1 MNRTTMMCWILQ
13 VGNGAHGICDQ
24 ARGTDT
30 MKQVLHELI
39 AVVISSV
46 KEMLESGVESCC
58 GTSEKDW
65 KSLLVILH
73 LPERYLRIRHG

>member
-1 MNRTTMMCWILQ
+1 
-13 VGNGAHGICDQ
+13 
-24 ARGTDT
+24 

-39 AVVISSV
+39 VVVISSV
-46 KEMLESGVESCC
+46 KEMLESGVEGCC

-65 KSLLVILH
+65 NSLLMILH